1 MTLLRW
7 FSRLTWLGACLWL
20 AGCETPLPEVLYPD
34 LRFSHLP
41 PIQLNVARIDVV
53 DGYQSPLREPNVE
66 HKLPLAPV
74 LAMRN
79 WARDRLRA
87 VGSHGRARFVIQ
99 DASVIMEPL
108 KKKNGLKALFT
119 LRQAARFSARLAAR
133 LEVETAGGMGS
144 GFAEAQVTR
153 QRTTPETLSL
163 NEREGVLYQFVEAS
177 AKDFDQV
184 MAEKIRQHL
193 GDFLR

>member
-74 LAMRN
+74 LASPTS
-79 WARDRLRA
+79 LR
-87 VGSHGRARFVIQ
+87 VT
-99 DASVIMEPL
+99 ASRSSPRWP
-108 KKKNGLKALFT
+108 A
-119 LRQAARFSARLAAR
+119 
-133 LEVETAGGMGS
+133 S
-144 GFAEAQVTR
+144 GTTTR
-153 QRTTPETLSL
+153 
-163 NEREGVLYQFVEAS
+163 
-177 AKDFDQV
+177 
-184 MAEKIRQHL
+184 
-193 GDFLR
+193 